1 MHLFKRRR
9 LWLAGGLLGYALLV
23 LALVASRN
31 VNAATAGLA
40 PSTAPGIAAFD
51 GPTNSSPIALSADK
65 SHIWVVNPDDDSV
78 SVIGN
83 LDATPS
89 VIATIR
95 VGDEPEGVALDAGVG
110 AYHAYVVNAADNSVS
125 IINVSSSN
133 ASSVNASV
141 EKTLITGAEPWNV
154 VSSPDG
160 KRVFV
165 SNSVQDTITVINAE
179 TRNIIG
185 NVDVRNSV
193 CNDPDRSR
201 HFQPRGLAVTLNNDR
216 LYVTRFLSFTG
227 GPAPKQGTDDG
238 RIGAVCQL
246 NINTASASI
255 GGYTVAGTV
264 ALAPQVTGFK
274 VDAASPDTKAY
285 PNQMQSVVVRG
296 NQAYLPNIAASTS
309 GPLRFNLDTQAFV
322 NVIDNAATGAPADA
336 SATKFLNLHLGAR
349 TPEAG
354 KTKLFFANPWAI
366 AFTNQSGAGNAY
378 VASAGSDLL
387 VKVNVAADGKLDF
400 TGGPAT
406 TRYIDLN
413 GTDAANSGANAGKN
427 PLGIVIRNNR
437 AFTMNYVSR
446 NVSVV
451 DLTADAVAQ
460 VIKLT
465 NLPKPGS
472 VDEVS
477 QVGKEVFFAS
487 RGVFNR
493 PDGTTVSTRDR
504 LSSEGWQNCASCHFA
519 GWTDG
524 NVWTFNAG
532 PRKSVPLN
540 GTFSPHNIND
550 QRVLNYSAIFDEVQD
565 FEANIRNVSGPGP
578 LAAPLNGSVLD
589 PNHGLLISDTGQINF
604 APAVLNAFGKPNS
617 GRPQLTVTL
626 PGSDAAVPALDAM
639 NEWVKRAIRTP
650 NGALTSNELSGGLPA
665 SDVSEGRKLF
675 FKAGC
680 QACHGGTKW
689 SNSSRDFTPPP
700 AAAEIFTETVPPPQA
715 GFNPV
720 GAQYLNRFLRD
731 IKSFDLGSPAN
742 PIGANVGA
750 VEKATDG
757 KDALGRDY
765 NGDGKGAGYNTPS
778 LLGIYN
784 LPPYYHN
791 GACETIACVLTNVNH
806 RTSGLQPG
814 KADPLAS
821 ASNRAKLELWL
832 QTLDAETAFPTN
844 LRVREHDIFLDPA
857 TPFAN
862 SQVTVGVNVE
872 LFGTRADLADIAEGN
887 PIKVRFVAPGL
898 NSEVELPLSA
908 FTQDFGTAKVTTTWN
923 VPGDAGN
930 KNIIVTIDSTRVLND
945 DPNDNTATRKVL
957 VKNAPADRTAPVV
970 SEVVISDD
978 APFNAADQ
986 IANSPNVKV
995 RFKATDP
1002 ASPNGGETS
1011 GLDAYCIVRYS
1022 FNTSERRWD
1031 EEKCDFKSLPAADA
1045 GTSDTFTVDAVLP
1058 PRKGAAYAFVWL
1070 RDKAGNITSKPGFD
1084 FISVVPAANEDVNL
1098 DRNDTLIIRL
1108 RLNAGQS
1115 ASFTITP
1122 SSGDVD
1128 VSAFNEAGN
1137 RVAVSAN
1144 NGTAPETVSVSAT
1157 ANNTFFQI
1165 EIKAQELSVFR
1176 IATTQGA
1183 AVELADAVNAI
1194 GSRKVVSDTALTI
1207 GPPPEQT
1214 AIGEVEEVYLPL
1226 VAR

>member
-51 GPTNSSPIALSADK
+51 GPTNSSPISLSADK
-65 SHIWVVNPDDDSV
+65 THIWVVNPDDDSV

-95 VGDEPEGVALDAGVG
+95 VGDEPQGVTLDAGVG
-110 AYHAYVVNAADNSVS
+110 AYRAYVANAADNSVS
-125 IINVSSSN
+125 IISVSSSN

-227 GPAPKQGTDDG
+227 GPAPKQATDDG
-238 RIGAVCQL
+238 KLGVVCQL
-246 NINTASASI
+246 NINTAAPDI
-255 GGYTVAGTV
+255 GGYTVAGSV
-264 ALAPQVTGFK
+264 ALAPQVTGF
-274 VDAASPDTKAY
+274 VIPPTGPETKAY
-285 PNQMQSVVVRG
+285 PNQLQSVVVRG
-296 NQAYLPNIAASTS
+296 NQAFLPNIASSTA
-309 GPLRFNLDTQAFV
+309 GPLRFNVDTHAFV
-322 NVIDNAATGAPADA
+322 NVIDNAATGTPTDA
-336 SATKFLNLHLGAR
+336 GAAKFLNLHLGAR

-354 KTKLFFANPWAI
+354 KTKLFFSNPWAI
-366 AFTNQSGAGNAY
+366 AFTNQTGAGSAY
-378 VASAGSDLL
+378 VVSSGSDLL
-387 VKVNVAADGKLDF
+387 VKVNVSAEGKLDF
-400 TGGPAT
+400 TSPPAT

-413 GTDAANSGANAGKN
+413 GEEAANSGANAGKN

-446 NVSVV
+446 NLSVV
-451 DLTADAVAQ
+451 NLDTDAVTQ

-465 NLPKPGS
+465 NLPPAGS
-472 VDEVS
+472 LDEVS
-477 QVGKEVFFAS
+477 QVGKEMFFAS

-519 GWTDG
+519 GLTDG
-524 NVWTFNAG
+524 NVWVFETG
-532 PRKSVPLN
+532 PRKSIALN
-540 GTFSPHNIND
+540 GTFSPHNVND
-550 QRVLNYSAIFDEVQD
+550 QRPLNYSAVRDQVQD
-565 FEANIRNVSGPGP
+565 FELNTRTVSGINLP
-578 LAAPLNGSVLD
+578 APVNGSVFD
-589 PNHGLLISDTGQINF
+589 PNHGLLISDTGNINF
-604 APAVLNAFGKPNS
+604 APTVINNFNLSNS
-617 GRPQLTVTL
+617 GRQQVTVTL
-626 PGSDAAVPALDAM
+626 PGSTVAVPAQDAI
-639 NEWVKRAIRTP
+639 NEWVRRAIRTP
-650 NGALTSNELSGGLPA
+650 NGVLTSDEISGGIPA
-665 SDVSEGRKLF
+665 ADVREGRKLF

-689 SNSSRDFTPPP
+689 SNSTIDFTAPP
-700 AAAEIFTETVPPPQA
+700 AAADLSVETNPPAAA

-720 GAQYLNRFLRD
+720 GAQSLFRQLRD
-731 IKSFDLGSPAN
+731 IKSFDLGSAAN
-742 PIGANVGA
+742 PIGSNIGA
-750 VEKATDG
+750 LEKNTAG
-757 KDALGRDY
+757 LDALGKDY
-765 NGDGKGAGYNTPS
+765 NGDGKGAGYNPPS
-778 LLGIYN
+778 LLSIYH

-806 RTSGLQPG
+806 RASGLKPG
-814 KADPLAS
+814 TADPLAS

-832 QTLDAETAFPTN
+832 QTLDAETPFPTN

-857 TPFAN
+857 VPFAN
-862 SQVTVGVNVE
+862 TQVTVGVNVE
-872 LFGTRADLADIAEGN
+872 LFGTRADLADVAEGN

-908 FTQDFGTAKVTTTWN
+908 FTQDFGTAKVTTIWN
-923 VPGDAGN
+923 VPPDTGR
-930 KNIIVTIDSTRVLND
+930 KNIVVTIDSTGVLND
-945 DPNDNTATRKVL
+945 DPNDNTATRRVQ

-970 SEVVISDD
+970 TEVTISDD
-978 APFNAADQ
+978 TPFNANDQ

-1011 GLDAYCIVRYS
+1011 GLGAYCIVRYS

-1031 EEKCDFKSLPAADA
+1031 EEKCDFKTLPTADA
-1045 GTSDTFTVDAVLP
+1045 GTSDTFTVDTVLP

-1070 RDKAGNITSKPGFD
+1070 RDKAGNITSKPGLD
-1084 FISVVPAANEDVNL
+1084 FISVVPAANENVTL

-1115 ASFTITP
+1115 ASFTVTP

-1128 VSAFNEAGN
+1128 MAAYNEAGN

-1144 NGTAPETVSVSAT
+1144 NGTATETVAVSAT

-1183 AVELADAVNAI
+1183 AVELAEAVNTI
-1194 GSRKVVSDTALTI
+1194 GSRKVVSATPLTS

-1226 VAR
+1226 VTK